1 MHTIMT
7 LQVYP
12 TEIISRPSPSQ
23 ANIQQVF
30 PLENNVGQLGN
41 GFSRQFSQMETDEQS
56 SQSQVI
62 SYQREKP
69 NKERIVK
76 SIQEGS
82 IRCYPK
88 GDIDVRLLPIA
99 GGAYGA
105 VHEAKMKHNRLIV
118 AIKTLYRNVH
128 DCEEKFYRKLAK
140 EVSI

>member
-12 TEIISRPSPSQ
+12 TEITPRLSPSQ
-23 ANIQQVF
+23 ANIQRVS
-30 PLENNVGQLGN
+30 PLENDVGQLGN
-41 GFSRQFSQMETDEQS
+41 GVSRQFSQMETDEQS

-62 SYQREKP
+62 SYQQEKP
-69 NKERIVK
+69 NKEWIYK

-88 GDIDVRLLPIA
+88 GDIDVRLLPI

-105 VHEAKMKHNRLIV
+105 VHEAKMNHNRLTV
-118 AIKTLYRNVH
+118 VIKTLYRNAH

>member
-1 MHTIMT
+1 
-7 LQVYP
+7 
-12 TEIISRPSPSQ
+12 
-23 ANIQQVF
+23 
-30 PLENNVGQLGN
+30 
-41 GFSRQFSQMETDEQS
+41 MEADEKS

-62 SYQREKP
+62 SYQQEKP
-69 NKERIVK
+69 NKEWIYK

-82 IRCYPK
+82 IHCYPK

-140 EVSI
+140 EVGVYDFLFNIRACTAFVITNLCCNAIS